1 MGRREERGRGHV
13 RGRLN
18 EVLQYMEVSNA
29 PLIGAIDEIEEG
41 YLWTVQ
47 HIGVAWSEEVGQI

>member
-1 MGRREERGRGHV
+1 MRGKERREGKGTCNGE
-13 RGRLN
+13 LN

-41 YLWTVQ
+41 YLW
-47 HIGVAWSEEVGQI
+47 G